1 MRSMRKKKNRELKIG
16 QVIVPV
22 GHPNQPEQHEIDAAN
37 ALATHFQCTIEF
49 LIPIDDYKR
58 KTADIVMLGTLWEI
72 KCPIGSSKSTIGNQF
87 RVASKQARN
96 IVIDTRRTPL
106 EYERIE
112 KTVILELRNRPSVKR
127 VILINKSG
135 GVIAFQK

>member
-1 MRSMRKKKNRELKIG
+1 MRKKKNRELKIG

>member
-1 MRSMRKKKNRELKIG
+1 MRYMRKKKNRELKIG

-106 EYERIE
+106 EYESIE
-112 KTVILELRNRPSVKR
+112 KTVLLELKNRPPVKR

-135 GVIAFQK
+135 EIIAFQK

>member
-1 MRSMRKKKNRELKIG
+1 MRTMRKKKYKELRSG

-22 GHPNQPEQHEIDAAN
+22 GHPNQPEQHEIDAAS
-37 ALATHFQCTIEF
+37 ALATHYQCTIEF
-49 LIPIDDYKR
+49 LIPVDDYKR
-58 KTADIVMLGTLWEI
+58 KTADIVMLGALWEI

-106 EYERIE
+106 EYENIE
-112 KTVILELRNRPSVKR
+112 KTVIMELKNRPSIKR

-135 GVIAFQK
+135 EVIAFQK